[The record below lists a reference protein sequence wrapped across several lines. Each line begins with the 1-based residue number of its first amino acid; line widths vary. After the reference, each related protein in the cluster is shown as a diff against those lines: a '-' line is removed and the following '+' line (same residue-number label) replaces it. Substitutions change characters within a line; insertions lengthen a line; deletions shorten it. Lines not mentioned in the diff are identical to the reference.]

1 MTTPSLHARLFNDP
15 DVDAALA
22 DEARLQAMLDVE
34 AALAEAEAEVGL
46 VPAEALPAIRAAA
59 KAALYDHTILADEA
73 AKAGNLAIPLVKLM
87 TVEVAKKDE
96 AAARF
101 VHLGAT
107 SQDIIDTG
115 FVLQLRHAVP
125 LISAQLDRAAAA
137 AADLA
142 RRHAATPMAGRTWMQ
157 QAVPVTF
164 GLKAAGWLD
173 ALRRVRARLDADLA
187 AASVLQFGGAS
198 GTLASLGTDGLKVAD
213 ALGARLG
220 LSVPDLPWHAHR
232 DRLAALAASL
242 GVAAGTLGKIA
253 RDLALMG
260 QTEIGEAY
268 EAPAAGRG
276 GSSTMPHK
284 RNPVSASVALAAAA
298 RTPGL
303 VATFLGAMAQEHE
316 RGLGG
321 WQAEWET
328 LPELARVTAGSAR
341 SIADA
346 LSGLVVDPARMR
358 ANLEATGGLVL
369 AEAVSAAL
377 AKPLGKARAHELVEA
392 ACKRAVAGRRPL
404 VEILAADAEVA
415 RHLSAGDVDRL
426 LTPDNYLGASAAF
439 VARALSKENG
449 NG

>member
-1 MTTPSLHARLFNDP
+1 MTTSSLHARLFGDP
-15 DVDAALA
+15 AVDAELS
-22 DEARLQAMLDVE
+22 DMARLQAMLDVE
-34 AALAEAEAEVGL
+34 VALAEAESEVGL
-46 VPAEALPAIRAAA
+46 VPADALPAIRAAA
-59 KAALYDHTILADEA
+59 KAALYDHTVIAEEA
-73 AKAGNLAIPLVKLM
+73 TKAGNLAIPLVKLM
-87 TVEVAKKDE
+87 TAEVAKQDK

-115 FVLQLRHAVP
+115 LVLQLRQAIP
-125 LISAQLDRAAAA
+125 LVSAQLCHAAAA

-173 ALRRVRARLDADLA
+173 ALRRVRARIDVDLK

-198 GTLASLGTDGLKVAD
+198 GTLASLGNDGLKVAD
-213 ALGARLG
+213 ALGIRLG
-220 LSVPDLPWHAHR
+220 LTVPDLPWHAHR

-242 GVAAGTLGKIA
+242 GIASGTLGKIA

-284 RNPVSASVALAAAA
+284 RNPISAAVALAAAA

-328 LPELARVTAGSAR
+328 LPELVRVTAGAAR
-341 SIADA
+341 SVADA
-346 LSGLVVDPARMR
+346 LSGLLVDPDRMR
-358 ANLEATGGLVL
+358 ANLDATGGLVL

-377 AKPLGKARAHELVEA
+377 AKPLGKARAHELIEA
-392 ACKRAVAGRRPL
+392 ACKRAVADGRPL
-404 VEILAADAEVA
+404 AEVLKADAEVSE
-415 RHLSAGDVDRL
+415 HLEAGDIERL
-426 LTPDNYLGASAAF
+426 LTPDNYLGASAIF
-439 VARALSKENG
+439 VERVLAKGTG

>member
-87 TVEVAKKDE
+87 TVEVARKDE